1 MHLCD
6 IIFSMKSNKRVLT
19 LFLCIIQTALTFIG
33 LTVFGYFRLNKWVGV
48 GVGGGIMLLCLIIAL
63 TVKKKAY
70 LPVILFNS
78 LAVGI
83 AISSLYTYLGN
94 FPPSLHTALAAAG
107 NALLFGLYCI
117 LSRTKLLKR
126 HPIICGIVFLCLV
139 LGLEITGA
147 VLISPKV
154 FGFALFLFLNLA
166 SHVIALSSVAENPD
180 DLIKKLAVGS
190 FAVLA
195 LTIFIVI
202 VIISE
207 GDGLDGLGD
216 AFDAPSISSS
226 SKKKKD
232 PFAFTGHNLLY

>member
-1 MHLCD
+1 
-6 IIFSMKSNKRVLT
+6 MKSNKRVIT
-19 LFLCIIQTALTFIG
+19 LFLCIAQTALTFIG
-33 LTVFGYFRLNKWVGV
+33 LTAFGYFNFNKWVGV

-63 TVKKKAY
+63 ILKKKAY
-70 LPVILFNS
+70 LPVMLFNS

-83 AISSLYTYLGN
+83 AISSLYTHLGS
-94 FPPSLHTALAAAG
+94 FPPTPHTALAAAG

-117 LSRTKLLKR
+117 LSRTKLLKS
-126 HPIICGIVFLCLV
+126 HPIICGLVFLALV

-180 DLIKKLAVGS
+180 DLIKKLAVAS

-216 AFDAPSISSS
+216 ALVPDAAP

-232 PFAFTGHNLLY
+232 PFSFTGSNLLY